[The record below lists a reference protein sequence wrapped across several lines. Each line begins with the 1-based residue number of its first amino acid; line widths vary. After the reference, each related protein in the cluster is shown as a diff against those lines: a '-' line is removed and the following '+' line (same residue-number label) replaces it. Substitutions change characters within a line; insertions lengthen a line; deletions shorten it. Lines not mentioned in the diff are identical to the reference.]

1 MKRPG
6 LRSIFV
12 TGLVVALP
20 TVITAY
26 VLWVAFNYLDGI
38 LQPVLTRGLG
48 FRIPGV
54 GLMALVALIFL
65 VGGFASNFL
74 GERIL
79 RGATSRLDRI
89 PLWSPVYRAVRDIS
103 EVLLKDRS
111 TSFRQVA
118 LMQWPRKGVYA
129 MVFITSE
136 EGTPSD
142 AAVVRHMISVL
153 LPTTPNPTSGFY
165 MMVPRSE
172 LIYLDLSVEQ
182 ALKVIISGG
191 AAYAPPQ
198 VSEMAETP
206 GPADVDA
213 DVDADVTP
221 AG

>member
-1 MKRPG
+1 VKKPAG
-6 LRSIFV
+6 LRSVFV
-12 TGLVVALP
+12 TGLLVTLPAVV
-20 TVITAY
+20 TAY
-26 VLWVAFNYLDGI
+26 VLWAAFNYLDGI
-38 LQPVLTRGLG
+38 LQPALTRGLG

-54 GLMALVALIFL
+54 GFVALVLLIL
-65 VGGFASNFL
+65 LIGGFASNFL
-74 GERIL
+74 GERIV
-79 RGATSRLDRI
+79 RAVTSRLDRI

-103 EVLLKDRS
+103 TVLLKDRS

-129 MVFITSE
+129 MVFVTSE

-142 AAVVRHMISVL
+142 AAVGRQMISVL

-191 AAYAPPQ
+191 AAYVPPVALAPEEDQ
-198 VSEMAETP
+198 RQAAV
-206 GPADVDA
+206 DVDA
-213 DVDADVTP
+213 AP
-221 AG
+221 R

>member
-12 TGLVVALP
+12 TGLIVALP
-20 TVITAY
+20 TAITAY
-26 VLWVAFNYLDGI
+26 TLWITFNYLDGI
-38 LQPVLTRGLG
+38 LQPLLTRGLG

-54 GLMALVALIFL
+54 GFVALVALIFL
-65 VGGFASNFL
+65 IGGFASNFL
-74 GERIL
+74 GERIV
-79 RGATSRLDRI
+79 RGVTRRLDRL

-118 LMQWPRKGVYA
+118 LMQWPRMGVYA
-129 MVFITSE
+129 MVFVTSQ

-142 AAVVRHMISVL
+142 EAVGRQMISVL

-172 LIYLDLSVEQ
+172 LIYLDITVEQ

-191 AAYAPPQ
+191 AAYAPP
-198 VSEMAETP
+198 SRTTAAS
-206 GPADVDA
+206 PAPAPDPVDA
-213 DVDADVTP
+213 DATT

>member
-1 MKRPG
+1 VKKPAG
-6 LRSIFV
+6 LRSVFV
-12 TGLVVALP
+12 TGLLVTLPAVV
-20 TVITAY
+20 TAY
-26 VLWVAFNYLDGI
+26 VLWAAFSYLDGI
-38 LQPVLTRGLG
+38 LQPALTRGLG

-54 GLMALVALIFL
+54 GFVALVLLIL
-65 VGGFASNFL
+65 LIGAFASNFL
-74 GERIL
+74 GERIV
-79 RGATSRLDRI
+79 RAVTSRLDRI

-103 EVLLKDRS
+103 TVLLKDRS

-129 MVFITSE
+129 MVFVTSE

-142 AAVVRHMISVL
+142 TAVGRRMISVL

-191 AAYAPPQ
+191 AAYVPPVALAPEEERQ
-198 VSEMAETP
+198 RTA
-206 GPADVDA
+206 VDA
-213 DVDADVTP
+213 DP
-221 AG
+221 APR